1 MSETLCT
8 FSESL
13 VVSII
18 IVDESLAVFIIM
30 DESLAVFIIMDESLV
45 VLKSA
50 TKSEAMDTLSL

>member
-18 IVDESLAVFIIM
+18 IVDESL
-30 DESLAVFIIMDESLV
+30 V

>member
-30 DESLAVFIIMDESLV
+30 DVSLV

>member
-18 IVDESLAVFIIM
+18 IVDESLVVSIII
-30 DESLAVFIIMDESLV
+30 VDESLV

>member
-18 IVDESLAVFIIM
+18 MDESLAVSIIM

>member
-8 FSESL
+8 FS
-13 VVSII
+13 
-18 IVDESLAVFIIM
+18 ESLAVFIIM

>member
-13 VVSII
+13 AVFII
-18 IVDESLAVFIIM
+18 LDESLAVFIIM
-30 DESLAVFIIMDESLV
+30 DESLAVFIIMDESLA